1 MSASM
6 TRRGALVG
14 AVASATVLTLV
25 RSAQADS
32 EPVTHEVRIKNF
44 VFSPDQIKVKTGDKI
59 RWINDDLAPHTATA
73 REYGWDT
80 GEISG
85 GGSAEVLVTSEMET
99 SYFCAFHPHM
109 IASLIIV

>member
-1 MSASM
+1 M

-25 RSAQADS
+25 RSAQANNG
-32 EPVTHEVRIKNF
+32 PVTHEVRIKGF
-44 VFSPDQIKVKTGDKI
+44 TFSPEQIEVKTGDTI
-59 RWINDDLAPHTATA
+59 RWTNDDLAPHTATA
-73 REYGWDT
+73 SEFGWDT

-85 GGSAEVLVTSEMET
+85 GNSAEVIVTSEMET
-99 SYFCAFHPHM
+99 TYFCAFHPHM